1 MRSWPVRAVAALVAM
16 VALPLSV
23 PPAAHADQGSYLA
36 AAHADPVLAG
46 SSDFWLMVAGSKACA
61 GVYHEN
67 WGPAYAAVIR
77 IAHQELCP

>member
-1 MRSWPVRAVAALVAM
+1 MLTLVWLSGAVGGMLFG
-16 VALPLSV
+16 LGIGS
-23 PPAAHADQGSYLA
+23 AHADQGSYLA

-46 SSDFWLMVAGSKACA
+46 SSDFWLMVVGSKACA